1 MSEQTNDIIHDLL
14 TTVVKEPKKRGPKP
28 KTDAEKEAIKIE
40 KKLKKQAK
48 KEEASEAKK
57 KPALDKNNKQK
68 TILYLSNQLRKDD
81 PDYPAIHEKVEK
93 NKEKRSELYDSLF
106 RPVTNATPIK
116 KYETPMDEVRRVMKV
131 INEEEEKERKKQDR
145 LKKIMEDDE
154 EEGKMYVPMVSNPYP
169 QDIISQLINKSN
181 QQNTGKGIK
190 KKTKKNKK
198 SSKRKSKRNR
208 NSKRRI

>member
-1 MSEQTNDIIHDLL
+1 MSEQITDLL
-14 TTVVKEPKKRGPKP
+14 STIVKEPKKI
-28 KTDAEKEAIKIE
+28 EQQIK
-40 KKLKKQAK
+40 KKAK
-48 KEEASEAKK
+48 KEEATEAKK
-57 KPALDKNNKQK
+57 TPALDKPYKAK
-68 TILYLSNQLRKDD
+68 MILYLSNKLRKDD

-106 RPVTNATPIK
+106 RPVTTATPIK

-131 INEEEEKERKKQDR
+131 INEEQEKERKNQDR
-145 LKKIMEDDE
+145 FKKMMEDDDDE
-154 EEGKMYVPMVSNPYP
+154 QHKMYVPMVSDPYP
-169 QDIISQLINKSN
+169 QDIISELIEKSN

-208 NSKRRI
+208 NSKRRV